1 MEAEDEI
8 FLIRGDVAAFDGGA
22 EVVHPAETAAFAAP
36 EKASTLGER
45 SPTPF
50 SFFLDVIG

>member
-1 MEAEDEI
+1 VEAEDEI
-8 FLIRGDVAAFDGGA
+8 FLVRGDVAAFDGGA
-22 EVVHPAETAAFAAP
+22 EVVHPPETAAFAAP

-50 SFFLDVIG
+50 TFFLDVIG

>member
-8 FLIRGDVAAFDGGA
+8 FLVRGDVAAFDGGA
-22 EVVHPAETAAFAAP
+22 EVVHPPEAAAFAAA
-36 EKASTLGER
+36 EKASSLGER
-45 SPTPF
+45 SPAPF